1 MEDTLSFSS
10 YNCFKLFYGHIKTDS
25 CDNMAPI
32 TNAISIKERIQFF
45 KILYE
50 NDINNSIFITIDIN
64 FIKIVNVT
72 HGFDG
77 YGGFFSIN

>member
-1 MEDTLSFSS
+1 
-10 YNCFKLFYGHIKTDS
+10 
-25 CDNMAPI
+25 MAPI

-50 NDINNSIFITIDIN
+50 NDINNSIFITIDID
-64 FIKIVNVT
+64 FIETVINVT

-77 YGGFFSIN
+77 DGEFFSIN